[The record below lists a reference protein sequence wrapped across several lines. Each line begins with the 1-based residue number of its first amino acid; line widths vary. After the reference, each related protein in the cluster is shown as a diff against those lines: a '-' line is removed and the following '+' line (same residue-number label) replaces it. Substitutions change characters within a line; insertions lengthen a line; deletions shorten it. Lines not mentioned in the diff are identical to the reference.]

1 MDYSSKSRVELLA
14 ICKTKGIKGVSL
26 KKKEDILTLLSVGG
40 SSGPELQTV
49 VAAAVAAPAPAPVP
63 APVVAAAAAAAPA
76 VTTAAD
82 EIAFNDAVRFKLGHC
97 VPLIK
102 GLADESVRV
111 FYLDPPFDSDRN
123 YTMSVDNAVGFKDKW
138 EAGEYE
144 ALIRSVVDAC
154 YPKLMKDGTL
164 YFHISAECMH
174 LPHTILKEKFKH
186 VSLVFWKRCRS
197 KNNVKNKLGATID
210 IIFKCS
216 KVAAPLF
223 HVVYQEKDAKYLANS
238 FKNKDERGNYALGHL
253 VTESTKLGYVY
264 DFTVGDRTFS
274 PKAGWRIVKT
284 ELEALAADGRLHV
297 PKGADAKLYKKIYLH
312 ENPGK
317 PCTDLWDDIHSIGM
331 GSEGRKYPTAK
342 PQKLL
347 ERILAISSNAGD
359 LVCDPMCGS
368 GTTGAAATALGRRC
382 VLFDS
387 NVDVLP
393 ILRSRFQASG
403 AEAAPAAAAEA
414 EE

>member
-1 MDYSSKSRVELLA
+1 MEYSSKSRVELLL
-14 ICKTKGIKGVSL
+14 ICKEKGIRGMSL
-26 KKKEDILTLLSVGG
+26 KKKDDILACLTGVS
-40 SSGPELQTV
+40 ELPTV
-49 VAAAVAAPAPAPVP
+49 VP
-63 APVVAAAAAAAPA
+63 APLVASSEPVPTNVVS
-76 VTTAAD
+76 TTD
-82 EIAFNDAVRFKLGHC
+82 EIALNDSVRFKLGHC
-97 VPLIK
+97 VPSIK
-102 GLADESVRV
+102 SLADESVRV

-123 YTMSVDNAVGFKDKW
+123 YTMSVDNAIGFKDKW
-138 EAGEYE
+138 ESGEYE
-144 ALIRSVVDAC
+144 TLIRNVIDAC

-216 KVAAPLF
+216 KIAVPLF
-223 HVVYQEKDAKYLANS
+223 HVVFQEKDAKYLANS

-264 DFTVGDRTFS
+264 DFTINERIFS
-274 PKAGWRIVKT
+274 PKAGWRIAKA
-284 ELEALAADGRLHV
+284 ELEGLAKDGRLHV
-297 PKGADAKLYKKIYLH
+297 PKGAEAKLYKKIYLH

-347 ERILAISSNAGD
+347 ERILEISSNAGD

-368 GTTGAAATALGRRC
+368 GTTGAAATALGRKC
-382 VLFDS
+382 VLFDC
-387 NVDVLP
+387 NADVVP
-393 ILRSRFQASG
+393 ILRSRFNPQASSSV
-403 AEAAPAAAAEA
+403 AAGTGAAAAAGA
-414 EE
+414 E

>member
-1 MDYSSKSRVELLA
+1 MDYSNKSRVELLA
-14 ICKTKGIKGVSL
+14 ICKEKKIKGASL
-26 KKKEDILTLLSVGG
+26 KKKEEILALLTVS
-40 SSGPELQTV
+40 PEV
-49 VAAAVAAPAPAPVP
+49 PVS
-63 APVVAAAAAAAPA
+63 AAAAAVVVPA
-76 VTTAAD
+76 TVVPTTVVPTTD
-82 EIAFNDAVRFKLGHC
+82 EVVLNDSVRFKLGHS

-123 YTMSVDNAVGFKDKW
+123 YTLSVDHAIGFKDKW
-138 EAGEYE
+138 EPGEYE

-174 LPHTILKEKFKH
+174 LPHTILREKFKH

-264 DFTVGDRTFS
+264 DFTIGERTFS
-274 PKAGWRIVKT
+274 PKAGWRIAKA
-284 ELEALAADGRLHV
+284 ELEGLAKDGRLHV
-297 PKGADAKLYKKIYLH
+297 PKGADSNLYKKIYLR

-347 ERILAISSNAGD
+347 ERILEISSDAGD

-382 VLFDS
+382 VLFDC
-387 NVDVLP
+387 NADVVP
-393 ILRSRFQASG
+393 ILRSRFGPQVSG
-403 AEAAPAAAAEA
+403 AGVAASEGAGAE
-414 EE
+414 